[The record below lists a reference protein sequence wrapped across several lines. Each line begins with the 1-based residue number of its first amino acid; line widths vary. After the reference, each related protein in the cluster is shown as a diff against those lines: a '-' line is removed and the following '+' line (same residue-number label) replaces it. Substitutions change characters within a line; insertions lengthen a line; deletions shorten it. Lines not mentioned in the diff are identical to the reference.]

1 MRVIRGAVEI
11 MSWFEH
17 HLIFVYL
24 VYSRHF
30 IQVVLTFINLSFEI
44 DIHSFIHSFNG
55 TKWIEKLGCTSY
67 RCLNVSSTLC
77 GWITWICPSVF
88 LFSCSQSRKCKGNAN
103 DDHLIRLELVYSASE
118 VERWVGGMSP
128 QHCHILW
135 PQLFHI
141 VMTVWHGTCR
151 VQLFLPLF
159 INNASLVLGICQ
171 GFISHWRVT
180 LACFDIHSYWHLN
193 FFNRIG
199 YIIIFTLGKK
209 DIPGQCSGTQLVLL
223 ACGFWCSSLPTLCL
237 LLAEFCFTFFCGFSL
252 PACALFS

>member
-1 MRVIRGAVEI
+1 
-11 MSWFEH
+11 MS
-17 HLIFVYL
+17 
-24 VYSRHF
+24 YSRSSWNYELIWTPF
-30 IQVVLTFINLSFEI
+30 NICLSCIQQTLYTSCIDFYKFELW
-44 DIHSFIHSFNG
+44 DSHSFNG

-118 VERWVGGMSP
+118 VERWVGGMSL
-128 QHCHILW
+128 QHCHIVW